1 MDRADSER
9 QSDRKVQKEERTTFC
24 PACASTPDLV
34 VSILDS
40 RKGRVVRLFE
50 CKCGEMIWD
59 D

>member
-9 QSDRKVQKEERTTFC
+9 RSDRRVQKEERMIFC
-24 PACASTPDLV
+24 RACASTPDLV
-34 VSILDS
+34 VSILDT
-40 RKGRVVRLFE
+40 RKGRMVRLFE

>member
-9 QSDRKVQKEERTTFC
+9 QSDKIQKEERMMFC
-24 PACASTPDLV
+24 PACASTPDPV
-34 VSILDS
+34 ISILDS
-40 RKGRVVRLFE
+40 RKGRTVRLFE

>member
-9 QSDRKVQKEERTTFC
+9 QSDRKVQKEERTTIC
-24 PACASTPDLV
+24 PACASTPDLI